1 MPQLVAKH
9 VKLALMAS
17 ALLLMTGS
25 QALAQDLS
33 NFNSDVLA
41 QAEQAYL
48 SGEYDQSI
56 RLADEQLRA
65 PGVSPVERVQ
75 AYRLQGLSYTAQG
88 RQRKARKAAQD
99 LVVLYPTYEP
109 SPEDAPEFVTFVQEA
124 QEKHAK
130 GDLKA
135 SDGRLTN
142 RLLLGATIGLSI
154 LTIVVGIQSAMM

>member
-1 MPQLVAKH
+1 MPQVVKN

-33 NFNSDVLA
+33 SFNSEVLA

-48 SGEYDQSI
+48 AGEYDQTL
-56 RLADEQLRA
+56 RLADEQLRE
-65 PGVSPVERVQ
+65 PGVSPAERVQ

-99 LVVLYPTYEP
+99 LVILYPTYEP
-109 SPEDAPEFVTFVQEA
+109 SAQDAPEFAAFVEEA
-124 QEKHAK
+124 QEQHAS
-130 GDLKA
+130 GELKA
-135 SDGRLTN
+135 SDGRMLN
-142 RLLLGATIGLSI
+142 RLLLGATVGLSI
-154 LTIVVGIQSAMM
+154 LTIAIGIQTAMM